1 MMVQESASQDKKK
14 VLQIFRY
21 LQALDQKRNPVI
33 KDIGE
38 QPWQLW
44 LKDLPSHPCIEI
56 SQRRVVSEEKDG
68 YEGESFILSVKRPIL
83 TEAPVP
89 PESILP
95 WLQKGW
101 QDVNGKVK
109 VLTEKE
115 EGLPSRT
122 LYFDDIPDLS
132 DLLKA
137 WLREL
142 STWKGNNKESMPQP
156 PEELLPWLKDGWDKG
171 LEPIKV
177 RDSLVQNAQKVI
189 IRFEDD
195 SERPRY
201 LSNWSAE
208 REDWLEK
215 ERPARQV
222 MDMFTKLYDLYARL
236 EREAEEY
243 ELIVGDGLLEWSDP
257 NLSIFHPVLLQ
268 RLQLEFD
275 PSIPQFTLLET
286 DQASEL
292 YTALLRLVPDLAP
305 GALSRLQEDLSS
317 GEWHP
322 LDGDNT
328 SEFLKRVVSQ
338 LSPYG
343 TFLAEDLKKKPERGP
358 FISRNPLIFLRKR
371 NLGYSAALEA
381 IIQDLPAREDLPQFI
396 RNIVGSSEA
405 NEKRENF
412 SGGIPTGIDP
422 NGEDE
427 HILLS
432 KEANAEQLV
441 IAQRLEQHGAVLV
454 QGPPG
459 TGKTHTIANL
469 IGHLLAQG
477 KSILVTSHTSKALQ
491 VLHEKVVGP
500 LKPLCISRLSD
511 DNRQQMNSSIDAIT
525 ERLSASDPDV
535 LEREAVQLQSQRLT
549 LLEQL
554 RETRKKLLAARQDE
568 YRSLLIAGEEFSPAQ
583 AARFVEA
590 NRLGNDWIPGPV
602 ALGQPLPLAQG
613 ELNELYRT
621 NSLLT
626 LADEQEAK
634 SLSLHP
640 TQIISPTDFNKLVEE
655 SKQLEGKL
663 TDSFAHLWRE
673 TKNSEPEGLLHLG
686 QRLQRAVA
694 MIEEGPHWSLEV
706 IAAGWDGGAAQEVWE
721 SLISLVEMVVE
732 QAVQAKKLLLE
743 YGPSLAHEPGEEEEI
758 EGLLV
763 EIHHYVL
770 AGGKLSGFKL
780 LTKRKWKGII
790 DKSRVNGLP
799 PTKSEH
805 FEALLCQVRLEKAR
819 NKLVSRWQRQ
829 ISEGPGMGELGK
841 VPEQLYSQFCTTI
854 SRYLE
859 WNKKQWEPL
868 FLELGQW
875 GFVWEEFM
883 SNVPVQSGTHGRLLR
898 LRMAVL
904 EHLPG
909 ILKVRTDLLLQ
920 DNIEKA
926 FASLQAVL
934 DAHDQSAEV
943 IRQLKEAVHAR
954 NPLLYRTAFDRLVEL
969 KLKEDA
975 VVLRRR
981 LLSQL
986 ESAAPAWASA
996 IRQRVLK
1003 HGEGMLP
1010 GDSEKAWRWRQLND
1024 ELDVRKAVSMQELQM
1039 QIEKL
1044 SRDLRTITSVFVE
1057 KKAWAAQA
1065 RRTTLTQR
1073 QALHGWKQLI
1083 QKAGKG
1089 TGKRAPHFLAE
1100 ASKLMPVCQS
1110 AVPVWIMP
1118 MSRVIENFKPQ
1129 TNRFD
1134 VVIIDEAS
1142 QADSMAL
1149 IALYMARQVVVVGD
1163 HEQVSPMDVGRN
1175 QDDVQTLILE
1185 HLSGIPNKYLFDGQ
1199 FSIYALAQT
1208 IFEATC
1214 LHEHF
1219 RCVSPIIQF
1228 SNYLSYEGKIQ
1239 PLRDQSKVLI
1249 KPATVLYRVDGA
1261 VSRSKTNEKEA
1272 QAVISLIMACI
1283 EQPEYDKA
1291 TFGVISM
1298 VGEEQAMLIES
1309 LLQKHLPPEEYK
1321 ARKMQCGNS
1330 AHFQGDE
1337 RTVMFL
1343 SVVDTSYGGPLTLR
1357 AEGAQDM
1364 YKKRFNVAASRAQ
1377 DQMWVIHSL
1386 NPNVDLKEGDIRL
1399 RLIRHAEDPDALT
1412 RSLKREEEKTES
1424 EFERLVLRRLMMAG
1438 YKVIPQWEVGA
1449 FRIDMVVE
1457 GGSKRLAVECDG
1469 DKYHTL
1475 ENLREDLSRQAI
1487 LERLGWTF
1495 VRIRGSEFFRDQEEA
1510 MKPVFERLESMDIKP
1525 GGSEDGPDPTEQLSS
1540 ALKQRVLRR
1549 AAELRREWGFET
1561 EVLQEIE
1568 EIEAL
1573 PHPVGISSGD
1583 IRANQDALEIGNNKA
1598 AIIPKN
1604 STITQIPRVESEGE
1618 SKDLIKDQ
1626 AIRKEPTVLSEATLV
1641 RLRQK
1646 HEKKNIQGTKPE
1658 ITQIALEWMETEGER
1673 FDVISYLVGQ
1683 GLEVT
1688 DKRPKGGSLWV
1699 VGGLEL
1705 NQIMKEVSKK
1715 GYRFNYSAK
1724 GGKTTQNRAAW
1735 YCNKRESELA

>member
-1 MMVQESASQDKKK
+1 MTVPESMFQDKKK

-21 LQALDQKRNPVI
+21 LQALDQLRNPV
-33 KDIGE
+33 KKEIGE

-44 LKDLPSHPCIEI
+44 LKDLPDHSCIELG
-56 SQRRVVSEEKDG
+56 QGRGVCGEK
-68 YEGESFILSVKRPIL
+68 EGNEDDQFILSVKRPVL

-95 WLQKGW
+95 WLQNGW

-115 EGLPSRT
+115 ERSLSRT
-122 LYFDDIPDLS
+122 RYFEAEAVLS
-132 DLLKA
+132 SLLKT
-137 WLREL
+137 WQHEL
-142 STWKGNNKESMPQP
+142 STSKRNSKESIPQP
-156 PEELLPWLKDGWDKG
+156 PEELLPWLQDGWDKG
-171 LEPIKV
+171 QEPIKV
-177 RDSLVQNAQKVI
+177 RDSLVQDAQIVI

-195 SERPRY
+195 LERLRS
-201 LSNWSAE
+201 LSNWTAE
-208 REDWLEK
+208 REAWLEK

-222 MDMFTKLYDLYARL
+222 MDIFTKLYDLYARL
-236 EREAEEY
+236 EREGEEY

-257 NLSIFHPVLLQ
+257 NLNIFHPVLLL

-286 DQASEL
+286 DQTCEL
-292 YTALLRLVPDLAP
+292 YSALLRLVPDLAP

-322 LDGDNT
+322 LGGENT

-343 TFLAEDLKKKPERGP
+343 TFLAKELKKKPERGP

-371 NLGYSAALEA
+371 NLGYGAALEG

-405 NEKRENF
+405 NERRENF
-412 SGGIPTGIDP
+412 GGGIPTGIDP

-427 HILLS
+427 YILLS

-491 VLHEKVVGP
+491 VLHEKIVTP

-511 DNRQQMNSSIDAIT
+511 DTRQQMNSSIDAIT
-525 ERLSASDPDV
+525 ERLSSSDPDV
-535 LEREAVQLQSQRLT
+535 LDREAVQLQAQRLT
-549 LLEQL
+549 LLKQL
-554 RETRKKLLAARQDE
+554 RETRRKLLAARQDE
-568 YRSLLIAGEEFSPAQ
+568 YRSLLIAGEEFSPAH

-590 NRLGNDWIPGPV
+590 NRLGNEWIPGPV
-602 ALGQPLPLAQG
+602 ALGQPLPLSQG

-626 LADEQEAK
+626 LADEHEAK
-634 SLSLHP
+634 SLSLQP
-640 TQIISPTDFNKLVEE
+640 TQIIRPTDFNKLVEE

-663 TDSFAHLWRE
+663 TDRFTHLWQE
-673 TKNSEPEGLLHLG
+673 TNNSEPEGLLHLG

-694 MIEEGPHWSLEV
+694 MIEEGSHWSLEV

-721 SLISLVEMVVE
+721 SLISLVEKVVE
-732 QAVQAKKLLLE
+732 QAIQSKKLLLE
-743 YGPSLAHEPGEEEEI
+743 YGPNLPHAPGEEEEI

-763 EIHHYVL
+763 EIHQYVRS
-770 AGGKLSGFKL
+770 GGKLSGLKL

-790 DKSRVNGLP
+790 DKSQVNGLP
-799 PTKSEH
+799 PAKSEH

-819 NKLVSRWQRQ
+819 FKLVSRWQCQ
-829 ISEGPGMGELGK
+829 IPEGPDTHELGK
-841 VPEQLYSQFCTTI
+841 VPEQLCSQYCTTI

-868 FLELGQW
+868 HLELGQW

-883 SNVPVQSGTHGRLLR
+883 SNVPVQTGTHGRLLR
-898 LRMAVL
+898 LRRAVL
-904 EHLPG
+904 EHLPRV
-909 ILKVRTDLLLQ
+909 LTARADLLLQ
-920 DNIEKA
+920 DKVEKT

-934 DAHDQSAEV
+934 EAHDQSAEV
-943 IRQLKEAVHAR
+943 IRQLTEAVHGR
-954 NPLLYRTAFDRLVEL
+954 NPWLYRTAFERLVEL
-969 KLKEDA
+969 KSKEDA
-975 VVLRRR
+975 VVLRCR
-981 LLSQL
+981 LLTQL
-986 ESAAPAWASA
+986 ESAAPAWANA
-996 IRQRVLK
+996 IRQRLGS
-1003 HGEGMLP
+1003 HGAGELP
-1010 GDSEKAWRWRQLND
+1010 SDPEKAWRWCQLNN
-1024 ELDVRKAVSMQELQM
+1024 ELDKRKAVSMQELQS

-1044 SRDLRTITSVFVE
+1044 SRDLRDITAVLVE
-1057 KKAWAAQA
+1057 KKAWSAQA

-1073 QALHGWKQLI
+1073 QALQGWKQLI
-1083 QKAGKG
+1083 QRVGKG
-1089 TGKRAPHFLAE
+1089 TGKRAHHFLAQ
-1100 ASKLMPVCQS
+1100 ASELMPVCQS

-1142 QADSMAL
+1142 QADAMAL
-1149 IALYMARQVVVVGD
+1149 ITLYMARQVVVVGD

-1175 QDDVQTLILE
+1175 QEDVQKLILE
-1185 HLSGIPNKYLFDGQ
+1185 HLRGIPNYNLFDGQ
-1199 FSIYALAQT
+1199 FSIYALAMT
-1208 IFEATC
+1208 TFEATC
-1214 LHEHF
+1214 LCEHF

-1228 SNYLSYEGKIQ
+1228 SSYLSYEGKIQ
-1239 PLRDQSKVLI
+1239 PLRDQSKVTI

-1261 VSRSKTNEKEA
+1261 VSKGKTNEKEA

-1283 EQPEYDKA
+1283 EQPEYDKS

-1298 VGEEQAMLIES
+1298 VGEEQALMIES

-1343 SVVDTSYGGPLTLR
+1343 SLVDAPSGSGPLNLR

-1377 DQMWVIHSL
+1377 DQMWVVHSL

-1399 RLIRHAEDPDALT
+1399 RLIRHAEDPEALT
-1412 RSLKREEEKTES
+1412 RSLKRKEEKTES
-1424 EFERLVLRRLMMAG
+1424 EFERLVLSRLMMAG
-1438 YKVIPQWEVGA
+1438 YKVTPQWEVGA

-1510 MKPVFERLESMDIKP
+1510 MKPVFERLEAMDIKP
-1525 GGSEDGPDPTEQLSS
+1525 EGSVEESKPTEDLGS
-1540 ALKQRVLRR
+1540 ALRERVIRR

-1561 EVLQEIE
+1561 EVLLETEEEGVLTLPDVISVDPLTNEIKRA
-1568 EIEAL
+1568 AL
-1573 PHPVGISSGD
+1573 
-1583 IRANQDALEIGNNKA
+1583 QIGNNIA
-1598 AIIPKN
+1598 VSASRN
-1604 STITQIPRVESEGE
+1604 STVAEELRV
-1618 SKDLIKDQ
+1618 
-1626 AIRKEPTVLSEATLV
+1626 
-1641 RLRQK
+1641 
-1646 HEKKNIQGTKPE
+1646 KPE
-1658 ITQIALEWMETEGER
+1658 IIQTALEWMESKAEK
-1673 FDVISYLVGQ
+1673 FDVIAYLVGQ
-1683 GLEVT
+1683 GLEVA

-1705 NQIMKEVSKK
+1705 TQIMKEVSKK
-1715 GYRFNYSAK
+1715 GYRFTYSAK
-1724 GGKTTQNRAAW
+1724 GGKSTKNVAAW
-1735 YCNKRESELA
+1735 FCNKRESELA